1 MILFAAHWRMM
12 WKPLASMPAI
22 PFIPFPAPLRQKFLR
37 LLKWAGAGYLGLTGL
52 LVWQEPQLVFPGAH
66 KQRPIPLPELP
77 QEARKVTLQ
86 SMDGLALTAHELPP
100 TNDSADARWAI
111 FFPGQWGR
119 QDWDMPKVA
128 LLRELG
134 CAVLLVDY
142 RGYAGNPGQPS
153 ERGLYTDADAAWAHV
168 KAKGV
173 PPQHILIYGHS
184 LGSGVALDLAARVQ
198 LGAVI
203 VDGAYDSVTNCGA
216 SRYPLLPISLVSQ
229 HRFESVNKV
238 ARITA
243 PKLFLHGA
251 YDEMIT
257 VGHGRALFAAAAEPK
272 TWIELR
278 GRHEDFQWMDA
289 TRWRAAV
296 AGFIRSW

>member
-1 MILFAAHWRMM
+1 MNGNMPTVPMTLPTHLRRIL
-12 WKPLASMPAI
+12 
-22 PFIPFPAPLRQKFLR
+22 LRS
-37 LLKWAGAGYLGLTGL
+37 LKWLGLGYIGITGL
-52 LVWQEPQLVFPGAH
+52 LIWQEPQLVFPGAH

-77 QEARKVTLQ
+77 PEARKVTLQ
-86 SMDGLALTAHELPP
+86 SADDLALTAHELPALVGGAA
-100 TNDSADARWAI
+100 TRWAI

-142 RGYAGNPGQPS
+142 RGYAGNPGHPS
-153 ERGLYTDADAAWAHV
+153 EHGLYTDADAAWRHV
-168 KAKGV
+168 TAKGI
-173 PPQHILIYGHS
+173 PSSRILIYGHS
-184 LGSGVALDLAARVQ
+184 LGSGVALDLAARVTP
-198 LGAVI
+198 GAVI
-203 VDGAYDSVTNCGA
+203 VDGAYDSVTRCGA
-216 SRYPLLPISLVSQ
+216 VRYPLLPVPLVSQ

-238 ARITA
+238 ARISA
-243 PKLFLHGA
+243 PKLFLHGT
-251 YDEMIT
+251 YDEMIP
-257 VGHGRALFAAAAEPK
+257 VSHGRALFAVATEPK

-296 AGFIRSW
+296 AGFIQSWQMHP